1 MRAKRGWVS
10 TTSKQDG
17 AIGHLSREV
26 AALIRRIDALE
37 KADHRTQAE
46 VELLKTSALVLARQ
60 IEEVASSQAS
70 DLPDL
75 LRK

>member
-37 KADHRTQAE
+37 KADHAQSE
-46 VELLKTSALVLARQ
+46 VEAIKASALVLARQ